1 VTVSAT
7 SEQILQ
13 QALALPPEERA
24 ELLDQLL
31 AAFQGPT
38 DPALDEL
45 WVAEAH
51 DRLDA
56 YHRGELEA
64 VGIEEVLK
72 EIDDQSA

>member
-1 VTVSAT
+1 MSAT
-7 SEQILQ
+7 GEQILQ

-24 ELLDQLL
+24 ELLEQLL

-45 WVAEAH
+45 WAAEAH

-56 YHRGELEA
+56 YDRGELEA
-64 VGIEEVLK
+64 IDVEEVLE
-72 EIDDQSA
+72 EIDEKNI

>member
-1 VTVSAT
+1 MSAT

-24 ELLDQLL
+24 ELLEQLL

-45 WVAEAH
+45 WAAEAH

-56 YHRGELEA
+56 YDRGELEA
-64 VGIEEVLK
+64 VDVEEVLQ
-72 EIDDQSA
+72 EIDEKNI